1 MTTTAQRLTSEFLG
15 SSLLLATVVGSGIMG
30 QKLTSNEALV
40 LLCNALATASILIV
54 LVTALAPLSG
64 AHLNPAVTIVCWLKG
79 DIGGKLSLLYVLV
92 QFIGAAAGVV
102 LAHFM
107 FELPLL
113 QFSDKV
119 RSGCYQMGSEAVAT
133 FGLVLTILMT
143 AKAKPSSMPVCIGL
157 YIFSAYW
164 FTASTSFANPAVT
177 FARALTD
184 TFAGIRWQDVT
195 PFILAQVFGALSA
208 FAVAS
213 FLLAEL
219 PKSVSLGKDV
229 SAA

>member
-1 MTTTAQRLTSEFLG
+1 
-15 SSLLLATVVGSGIMG
+15 MG
-30 QKLTSNEALV
+30 QKLTNNEALV

-54 LVTALAPLSG
+54 LVTSLAPLSG

-79 DIGGKLSLLYVLV
+79 DISGKLSMLYVLV

-107 FELPLL
+107 FELPLV
-113 QFSDKV
+113 QFSDKA
-119 RSGCYQMGSEAVAT
+119 RSGLHQVGSEAVAT

-143 AKAKPSSMPVCIGL
+143 AKAKPSAIPLSVGL
-157 YIFSAYW
+157 YIFAAYW
-164 FTASTSFANPAVT
+164 FTSSTSFANPAVT

-184 TFAGIRWQDVT
+184 TFAGIRLKDVG
-195 PFILAQVFGALSA
+195 PFIVAQLLGALVA

-219 PKSVSLGKDV
+219 PKPTSAVEKDV
-229 SAA
+229 STA